1 MSAPAPGLVATP
13 TPIVR
18 VRLGDA
24 ANAATC
30 VSVIFSLL
38 LTVLPGSFPNLI
50 MKYWFSGHLTEGVLL
65 FALLFNYALYLRI
78 ARQRGAKADRLAMLA
93 LGVSTAL
100 TVIGFSFVLPAAV
113 LMKHWRE
120 QALVREDLLALVYFA
135 LVAAVFIPFL
145 IIRFTQDR
153 KKETA

>member
-1 MSAPAPGLVATP
+1 MSTPAPALAATP
-13 TPIVR
+13 RPIVS

-30 VSVIFSLL
+30 MSVIFSLL
-38 LTVLPGSFPNLI
+38 LVVFPASFPNLI
-50 MKYWFSGHLTEGVLL
+50 MQNWFNGHLTEGVLL
-65 FALLFNYALYLRI
+65 FALLFNYALYVRI
-78 ARQRGAKADRLAMLA
+78 VRQRGAKADRLALLA
-93 LGVSTAL
+93 LGVATAL

-120 QALVREDLLALVYFA
+120 QAIVREEVLALVYFA
-135 LVAAVFIPFL
+135 VVAAVIIPFL

-153 KKETA
+153 KKKSA